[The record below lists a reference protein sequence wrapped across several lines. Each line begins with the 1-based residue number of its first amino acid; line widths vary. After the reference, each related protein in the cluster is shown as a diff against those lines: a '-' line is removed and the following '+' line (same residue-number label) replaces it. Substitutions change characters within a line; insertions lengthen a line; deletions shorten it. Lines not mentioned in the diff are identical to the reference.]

1 MDFICTRSVPHTNK
15 IAFVDG
21 TVATA
26 SSEELAK
33 VFTVKFRVYGNL
45 CLTPSCLANRVRRS
59 KTSGGEPSYSVQE
72 LERAHASPL
81 GTHRRPDRND
91 VTNFSRFFLGEFHV
105 YYCRVM
111 WVSKEAYM
119 PEVRWGTDS
128 GKYTHTAQVMHSSV
142 A

>member
-1 MDFICTRSVPHTNK
+1 MYTKCVGHTNK

-33 VFTVKFRVYGNL
+33 VFTVKLRVYGNL

-72 LERAHASPL
+72 LE
-81 GTHRRPDRND
+81 
-91 VTNFSRFFLGEFHV
+91 
-105 YYCRVM
+105 
-111 WVSKEAYM
+111 
-119 PEVRWGTDS
+119 
-128 GKYTHTAQVMHSSV
+128 
-142 A
+142 